1 MQNELNGNYWE
12 RRYQQCETGWD
23 IGYASPPLTNYI
35 DTLSDREMKIL
46 IPGCGNGYEAAYLH
60 EKGFNKVYLLDIA
73 PTPLAQFAAKYPEF
87 PGEHL
92 ILGDFFEHETT
103 YDLIL
108 EQTFFCALPPDLR
121 SRYVAKMASLL
132 PSGGRLAG
140 LLFNCRFEKA
150 GPPFGGN
157 VDEYKELFEKQ
168 FIIKTLK
175 PEEHSIPPRAGNEVF
190 VEFIKP

>member
-1 MQNELNGNYWE
+1 MQNELNGQYWE
-12 RRYQQCETGWD
+12 QRYQSSETGWD

-35 DTLSDREMKIL
+35 DTLTDREMKIL

-60 EKGFNKVYLLDIA
+60 EKGFKQVFLLDIA

-92 ILGDFFEHETT
+92 ILGDFFEHKTT
-103 YDLIL
+103 YDLII
-108 EQTFFCALPPDLR
+108 EQTFFCALHPDLR
-121 SRYVAKMASLL
+121 SRYVEKMASLL
-132 PSGGRLAG
+132 HPGGRLAG

-150 GPPFGGN
+150 GPPFGGDIN
-157 VDEYKELFEKQ
+157 EYRELFDKQ
-168 FIIKTLK
+168 FITKSIQ

-190 VEFIKP
+190 AEFIKP